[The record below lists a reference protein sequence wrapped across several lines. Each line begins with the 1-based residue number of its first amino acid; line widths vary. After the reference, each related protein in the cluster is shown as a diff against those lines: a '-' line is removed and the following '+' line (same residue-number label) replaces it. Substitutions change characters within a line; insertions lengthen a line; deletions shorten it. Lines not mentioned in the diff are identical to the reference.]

1 MNNEAALKIAV
12 DLPEDAK
19 VLDVGAGDM
28 PFPRANYVLDAID
41 YEARGRAGK
50 LSIGISERFTKD
62 NWIKIDFCD
71 RKPWPFPDKFF
82 DYAIC
87 SHVLEDVRDPIWICS
102 ELSRCAKAGYVETPS
117 RFLEQSVG
125 VENPCYAG
133 YFHHRWL
140 VSKQEG
146 RLEFRHKPHLLHSH
160 RRAHIA
166 TVHAWQEVNP
176 HYAILQHWWS
186 ESLEAREMLEFDEPS
201 VVNELEQF
209 AQVAR
214 HQPHAVVRRPLSFR
228 NSLRRMCY
236 YWRLAR
242 GRR

>member
-1 MNNEAALKIAV
+1 MNNEAALQIAI
-12 DLPEDAK
+12 DLPEGAK

-41 YEARGRAGK
+41 YEARGRAGT
-50 LSIGISERFTKD
+50 LSIGMSERFTKD

-71 RKPWPFPDKFF
+71 RTPWPFPDKFF

-102 ELSRCAKAGYVETPS
+102 ELSRCAKAGYIETPS

-125 VENPCYAG
+125 VENPRYAG

-140 VSKQEG
+140 VSEREG

-160 RRAHIA
+160 RLAHIT
-166 TVHAWQEVNP
+166 TVRAWQEISP

-186 ESLEAREMLEFDEPS
+186 EKLEAREMLEFDEPS
-201 VVNELEQF
+201 VVKELEQF
-209 AQVAR
+209 ARAAR
-214 HQPHAVVRRPLSFR
+214 HHPHAVVCRPLSFSNR
-228 NSLRRMCY
+228 LKRMCY